1 MSSVLDQE
9 ELKANSLDE
18 LIVGGSTLAAIF
30 HMSWPMLVQMLII
43 SAASFA
49 DVYVAGKLGSET
61 QAAIGICNQV
71 WFLMV
76 LLTVA
81 LSSGTMALISRFW
94 GARDYESA
102 IEAGRQSL
110 IFGFIFGTLS
120 TLAGLAVAKPLLAV
134 TGASPAVQDL
144 GWHFLQID
152 LLSQLPF
159 TIVWTCHSMFR
170 AIGNSRAPM
179 LIWLAMATIIIS
191 LNFALCLGPFHLGI
205 NGIALSWCI
214 AGCFGVALNFLLLRR
229 SDLKAALNVGP
240 SIKEGFSPRTRD
252 WIWRIMKVGIP
263 TCIQDLA
270 WVLGNFAL
278 FLIFAKTQFPT
289 ACLSAWTIGF
299 RLEEMICTLPLHALG
314 ASIGTIVG
322 QNLGAKKPDR
332 AQRTGWQAMAIGL
345 LIEAPTAACMF
356 IFAEPIAR
364 LMTSD
369 PQVLT
374 YTAGY
379 LRIVGLSEPLV
390 ACWIVLFG
398 ALTGA
403 GYTKWPMWIGII
415 GLTCVRL
422 PLAFLLADTY
432 HMGASGIWLAIA
444 ISSSLIGLMAIQRF
458 HSGVWKSQQV

>member
-1 MSSVLDQE
+1 MSSVLDQ
-9 ELKANSLDE
+9 KQHDDKSLDE
-18 LIVGGSTLAAIF
+18 LIVSGSTLAAIY

-71 WFLMV
+71 WFLMI
-76 LLTVA
+76 LMTIA

-110 IFGFIFGTLS
+110 IFGFVFGVIS
-120 TLAGLAVAKPLLAV
+120 TAIGLLAAKPILAV
-134 TGASPAVQDL
+134 TGTSPVVQEL
-144 GWHFLQID
+144 SWRFLQVD

-159 TIVWTCHSMFR
+159 TLVWTCHSMFR
-170 AIGNSRAPM
+170 AIGNSRVPM
-179 LIWLAMATIIIS
+179 IIWLCMATLIIS
-191 LNFALCLGPFHLGI
+191 LNLTFCLGPLKMGI
-205 NGIALSWCI
+205 VGIAWAWTIS
-214 AGCFGVALNFLLLRR
+214 GCLGVALNLWLLRT
-229 SDLKAALNVGP
+229 SDLKDSLIIMPAL
-240 SIKEGFSPRTRD
+240 KEGLSPRTRE
-252 WIWRIMKVGIP
+252 WIWRILKVGLP

-270 WVLGNFAL
+270 WVLGNFAM
-278 FLIFAKTQFPT
+278 FLIFAMTKYPT
-289 ACLSAWTIGF
+289 ACQAAWTIGF

-322 QNLGAKKPDR
+322 QNLGAKKPER
-332 AQRTGWQAMAIGL
+332 ASRTGWQATLIGL
-345 LIEAPTAACMF
+345 GFEIPTAVALY
-356 IFAEPIAR
+356 IFAEPIAK
-364 LMTSD
+364 LMTND
-369 PQVLT
+369 PLVLSA
-374 YTAGY
+374 TADY

-390 ACWIVLFG
+390 ACWIILFG

-403 GYTKWPMWIGII
+403 GYTKWPMWIGIV

-422 PLAFLLADTY
+422 PLAYFLANNM
-432 HMGASGIWLAIA
+432 HMGANGIWLAIA

-458 HSGVWKSQQV
+458 KSGVWKTQQV